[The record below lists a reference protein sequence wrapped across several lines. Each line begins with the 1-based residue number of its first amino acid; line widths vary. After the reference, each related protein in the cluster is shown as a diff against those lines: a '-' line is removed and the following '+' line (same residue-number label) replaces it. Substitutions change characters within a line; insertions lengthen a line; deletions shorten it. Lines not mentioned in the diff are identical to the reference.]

1 MMFDIPKAVE
11 AVSNALKGIFDFAST
26 VKCEQINTEVLNDK
40 HDVEEANRDALR
52 ALKIADKYTESMTI
66 KDRFLFRHFYS
77 SFLKEK

>member
-1 MMFDIPKAVE
+1 MFDIPKAVE

>member
-11 AVSNALKGIFDFAST
+11 AVSNAVKGIFDFAST

-66 KDRFLFRHFYS
+66 KDRFLFKHFYS

>member
-11 AVSNALKGIFDFAST
+11 SVSGVLKGIFDFAST

-66 KDRFLFRHFYS
+66 KDRFLFKHFYS

>member
-66 KDRFLFRHFYS
+66 KDRFLFKHFYS

>member
-1 MMFDIPKAVE
+1 MFDIPKAVE
-11 AVSNALKGIFDFAST
+11 AVSNAVKGIFDFAST

-52 ALKIADKYTESMTI
+52 ALKIADKYTEPMTI
-66 KDRFLFRHFYS
+66 KDRFLFKHFYS

>member
-11 AVSNALKGIFDFAST
+11 AVSNAVKGIFDFAST

>member
-11 AVSNALKGIFDFAST
+11 SVSGALKGIFDFAST

>member
-1 MMFDIPKAVE
+1 MFDIPKAVE
-11 AVSNALKGIFDFAST
+11 AVSNAVKGIFDFAST
-26 VKCEQINTEVLNDK
+26 EKCEQINTEVLNDK

>member
-1 MMFDIPKAVE
+1 MFDIPKAVE
-11 AVSNALKGIFDFAST
+11 AVSNAVKGIFDFAST

-66 KDRFLFRHFYS
+66 KDRFLFKHFYS

>member
-1 MMFDIPKAVE
+1 MWSIE
-11 AVSNALKGIFDFAST
+11 AISRAIKSFFDFAST

-40 HDVEEANRDALR
+40 HDIEEANRDALR
-52 ALKIADKYTESMTI
+52 ALKIADKYTELMTI